1 MLRGY
6 RADLHIHSCL
16 SPCAELDMTPRG
28 IIKTAV
34 ERGIDIIALT
44 DHNSMENVDI
54 TRKIG
59 RDKVFVFAG
68 MEVTSSEEIHILALF
83 NDIERAMELQSLVYD
98 NLPSGE
104 NDERLYGHQVV
115 VNEYDEVLSLNKRLL
130 IGATNIGIGDLI
142 ERIRSLGGISFAS
155 HVDKESFS
163 VISQLGFIP
172 DDLNF
177 DGLEFSPHIT
187 SEKATEMFP
196 KLNTFPWVSFSD
208 AHYLKEIGRRVTV
221 FDINEISV
229 DNIKKALREGNFHW

>member
-98 NLPSGE
+98 NLPSGV

-187 SEKATEMFP
+187 REKATEMFP

-208 AHYLKEIGRRVTV
+208 AHHLKEIGRRVTV

>member
-98 NLPSGE
+98 NLPSGV

-142 ERIRSLGGISFAS
+142 ERIHSLGGISFAS

-187 SEKATEMFP
+187 SEKATKMFP

>member
-59 RDKVFVFAG
+59 MDKVFVFAG

-83 NDIERAMELQSLVYD
+83 DDIERAMELQSLVYD

-130 IGATNIGIGDLI
+130 IGATKIGIGDLV

-187 SEKATEMFP
+187 GEKATEMFP
-196 KLNTFPWVSFSD
+196 QLNKFPWVSFSD